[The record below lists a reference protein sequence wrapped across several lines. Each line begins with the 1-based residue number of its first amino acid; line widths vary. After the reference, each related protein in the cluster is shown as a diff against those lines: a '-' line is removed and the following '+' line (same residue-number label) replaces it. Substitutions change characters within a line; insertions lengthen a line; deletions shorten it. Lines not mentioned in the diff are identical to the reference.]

1 MSQNL
6 NETLSA
12 MMDGEANELEMRRAL
27 KDADSESMETWSR
40 YQTVSSIMKQDK
52 DLFLGSDISAA
63 VAAAVADEKT
73 PRQGMSAGLKSGLS
87 FAAAACV
94 TLAVFAGLQL
104 NTSDEGL
111 VPAVPQVAETEQ
123 NNTPVF
129 AGGQGLSLQAE
140 QGFATVSGQ
149 VQLQSEQV
157 VTERAVADA
166 IAADRLNAHLGE
178 HSLSNSLNN
187 NEGVLPF
194 ARMESTEE

>member
-1 MSQNL
+1 
-6 NETLSA
+6 
-12 MMDGEANELEMRRAL
+12 
-27 KDADSESMETWSR
+27 
-40 YQTVSSIMKQDK
+40 
-52 DLFLGSDISAA
+52 
-63 VAAAVADEKT
+63 
-73 PRQGMSAGLKSGLS
+73 
-87 FAAAACV
+87 
-94 TLAVFAGLQL
+94 
-104 NTSDEGL
+104 
-111 VPAVPQVAETEQ
+111 
-123 NNTPVF
+123 
-129 AGGQGLSLQAE
+129 LSLQAE